1 MLHLLTLEQLINNHW
16 HLEIL
21 AFVPSA
27 TCEGNVSKSRQS
39 ILSVTFATYIQLL
52 ILVWWSF
59 AFISLIL
66 ICIRV
71 FLLGINGQRGGR
83 DQGGGSI
90 LPHSK
95 YNDNATTLRLPS
107 FNRKPPP
114 PTPPSRSPFGF
125 AFQSPEKVRTHT
137 IAGVVVKETNSLWI
151 LKLGKWIGGIWPK
164 LTVSVFYSQKM
175 AHQEQSNDQNNK
187 IRVLIFL
194 IGPALIFSTGIAK
207 SFNIFGWP
215 SREF

>member
-1 MLHLLTLEQLINNHW
+1 MLHLFTLEQLINNHW

-52 ILVWWSF
+52 ILFLWSF

-71 FLLGINGQRGGR
+71 FLLGINGQRGGW

-95 YNDNATTLRLPS
+95 YNDNATTLRLPC
-107 FNRKPPP
+107 FNRKPLLLLLLLLAAPLVSHFKALKRFA
-114 PTPPSRSPFGF
+114 PTPLLVSSSKRQILCEYWKEEEKGPMEYDHSWQ
-125 AFQSPEKVRTHT
+125 FQCSTVKRRRTKNNQM
-137 IAGVVVKETNSLWI
+137 IETT
-151 LKLGKWIGGIWPK
+151 K
-164 LTVSVFYSQKM
+164 
-175 AHQEQSNDQNNK
+175 
-187 IRVLIFL
+187 
-194 IGPALIFSTGIAK
+194 
-207 SFNIFGWP
+207 
-215 SREF
+215 